1 MTKPNLVWIVT
12 HNTDIGDSAG
22 RIVQKK
28 FPDAKVQSFYRT
40 YHIEQMLERGRAP
53 FLEYDPEIHSLQES
67 PEGVSP
73 DLIVTTGTCKTSN
86 EYGESFA
93 VYYPE
98 IIEFGKTNGIRTIK
112 PALFGRYSSLL
123 LRAQLLGTLGR

>member
-12 HNTDIGDSAG
+12 HNSDIGDSAG

-28 FPDAKVQSFYRT
+28 FPGAEVKSFYRT

-53 FLEYDPEIHSLQES
+53 CLEYDPDIHPLQES
-67 PEGVSP
+67 PEGASP

-98 IIEFGKTNGIRTIK
+98 IIEFGKKNGIRTIK
-112 PALFGRYSSLL
+112 PTILGKYSSLL
-123 LRAQLLGTLGR
+123 LKAQLLRTM